1 MPNPDKRG
9 AGEPQRFQLNCD
21 MPTEL
26 QQKLKKQ
33 GYHILGDRGGYKACQ
48 WQKKSLLNG
57 DTCYKQK
64 FYGIESHRCL
74 QMTPLVD
81 KCTQSCE
88 FCWRV
93 TPDDIGI
100 RWNQTTVS
108 NDCVLPPNDLLDQT
122 MMANLRTLGGYNPDA
137 GANVSREKYLEARQ
151 PQHVAISLAGEPT
164 LYPYLSEFIDE
175 VHKKGMTS
183 FLVTNGTLP
192 DVLAE
197 MSLPTQ
203 LYITLA
209 APDRETHSRLLR
221 PGVSNA
227 WDQLMQSQ
235 ELLESLDCRT
245 VNRLTMVAGHNM
257 YDTRSYAKQILLGEP
272 DFIEVKGYMHLGAS
286 VGRLGKENS
295 PSHQEIRVFSERLA
309 ALTGYFVVD
318 EQIESRVVLLS
329 RRKHIKRLK

>member
-1 MPNPDKRG
+1 
-9 AGEPQRFQLNCD
+9 
-21 MPTEL
+21 MPTKL
-26 QQKLKKQ
+26 QKKLKNQ
-33 GYHILGDRGGYKACQ
+33 GYHILGARGGYKACQ

-81 KCTQSCE
+81 KCTQSCH

-93 TPDDIGI
+93 TPDDVDI
-100 RWNQTTVS
+100 RWNQTSVNEES
-108 NDCVLPPNDLLDQT
+108 VLAPTELLDQT

-137 GANVSREKYLEARQ
+137 GADVSQKMYMEARQ

-164 LYPYLSEFIDE
+164 LYPYLNEFIE
-175 VHKKGMTS
+175 EIHKRGMTS

-192 DVLAE
+192 DVIAE

-209 APDRETHSRLLR
+209 APDKETHSRLLR
-221 PGVSNA
+221 PGISNA
-227 WDQLMQSQ
+227 WDRLMQSQ
-235 ELLESLDCRT
+235 ELLSSLDCRT

-257 YDTRSYAKQILLGEP
+257 YDVRSYAKQILLGEP
-272 DFIEVKGYMHLGAS
+272 DYIEVKGYMHLGS
-286 VGRLGKENS
+286 SIGRLQKENS
-295 PSHQEIRVFSERLA
+295 PPHQEIRAFSEKLA
-309 ALTGYFVVD
+309 ALTGYFVID
-318 EQIESRVVLLS
+318 EQVKSRVVLLA